1 MSTVQDTSSVSSLF
15 GAGATAASTANG
27 SATDIQNRFLSLLV
41 AQMKN
46 QDPLNPLDN
55 AQVTSQ
61 MAQLSTVQG
70 ITNMNTSLQA
80 LAASLGAS
88 QVSQAASLI
97 GRDVLVP
104 GNTVGPAQPQDV
116 MGFDLSGPAD
126 DVTVSI
132 KDASG
137 NLVRKLDLGTRNAGV
152 STVAW
157 DGLTANGTAAP
168 AGAYSFTVNAV
179 QGGQAVGNTALNLG
193 MVNSVSQNS
202 QGVQLNLAGNTSVG
216 YADVRQIF

>member
-1 MSTVQDTSSVSSLF
+1 MSTVQDASSVSSLF
-15 GAGATAASTANG
+15 GTSTTASSSSTAD
-27 SATDIQNRFLSLLV
+27 TQNRFLSLLV

-70 ITNMNTSLQA
+70 IENMNSSLKA
-80 LAASLGAS
+80 LAANMGAG
-88 QVSQAASLI
+88 QMSQAASLI

-116 MGFDLSGPAD
+116 MGFELSRPAD

-132 KDASG
+132 NDAAG
-137 NLVRKLDLGTRNAGV
+137 NLVRKLDLGPRDTGV
-152 STVAW
+152 NVVAW

-168 AGAYSFTVNAV
+168 AGAYSFKVDAV
-179 QGGQAVGNTALNLG
+179 QGGQAVGSTALSLG